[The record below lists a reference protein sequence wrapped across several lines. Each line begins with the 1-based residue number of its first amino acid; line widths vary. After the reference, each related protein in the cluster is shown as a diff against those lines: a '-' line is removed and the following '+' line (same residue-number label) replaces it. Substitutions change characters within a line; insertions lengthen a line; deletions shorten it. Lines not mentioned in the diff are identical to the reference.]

1 MRMMSK
7 GLTAR
12 QDSILGF
19 IRDFTGRSGYPPSLR
34 EIAMR
39 FGIKSP
45 KNARK
50 HLDALERKGF
60 IKRTCGLSRAI
71 EVLGQ
76 AVKGAVSIPIAGRVR
91 AGEPHLA
98 VEDIAG
104 HITLDER
111 FFNCRDAFLLKVEGE
126 SMRGAGIE
134 DGDHIIVKPGAE
146 VFDGDIVVAVLDGEA
161 TVKRFFRKGDT
172 ITLKPENPDFGPVRI
187 KGEGRPFAIIG
198 KAVFVIKNLGKT
210 FP

>member
-1 MRMMSK
+1 MRMRSK

-19 IRDFTGRSGYPPSLR
+19 IRDFTGRNGYPPSMR

-60 IKRTCGLSRAI
+60 IKRTGGLSRAI
-71 EVLGQ
+71 EALAP
-76 AVKGAVSIPIAGRVR
+76 AVRGAVSIPIAGRVR

-111 FFNCRDAFLLKVEGE
+111 FFNCRDAFLLKVG
-126 SMRGAGIE
+126 
-134 DGDHIIVKPGAE
+134 
-146 VFDGDIVVAVLDGEA
+146 
-161 TVKRFFRKGDT
+161 
-172 ITLKPENPDFGPVRI
+172 
-187 KGEGRPFAIIG
+187 
-198 KAVFVIKNLGKT
+198 
-210 FP
+210 